1 MLNETLPEGLMQ
13 ALLLPLI
20 NELLPVV
27 GDDQDAAW
35 EAAEA
40 ATMSFNPHTVNE
52 FRLAVGVALY
62 NILGNRL
69 TAEASKPGLTPS
81 CTIRMHRCALYY
93 IREADKAERRLEKL
107 QAARTQE
114 AEAEA
119 EAETT
124 RPETAATATEAPTAI
139 EAPPA
144 EAPTAAVPNAK
155 PRQSTAADIPAY
167 KRLKQERRL
176 ARQRERDE
184 RLKVLAEAHGSQ
196 DQKLPLAA

>member
-107 QAARTQE
+107 QATRTQE
-114 AEAEA
+114 AEAEI
-119 EAETT
+119 T

-139 EAPPA
+139 EAPTA
-144 EAPTAAVPNAK
+144 EAPTAEVPTAK

-176 ARQRERDE
+176 ARQRERDK